1 MKKLFYLSAILLM
14 VFASVYA
21 EEKKVMIMADKDGK
35 QIKIN
40 DHSDLPDF
48 IWHGDIDIPGLTDEQ
63 QAKIEKIEFDLE
75 KKIID
80 LNASMMKKDVEIR
93 ELLAD
98 NAKLDAVLKKIDEK
112 GKILSDIEKKR
123 MEKFYEVKALLDK
136 KQQDFLLEIGP
147 SFLMDGGMPGIKMNK
162 KIIIKKLDDMNLD
175 ETDDDEIDD

>member
-1 MKKLFYLSAILLM
+1 MKKLLFLAVISIMLFSAL
-14 VFASVYA
+14 AA

-63 QAKIEKIEFDLE
+63 QSKIEKIEFDLE
-75 KKIID
+75 KKMID

-93 ELLAD
+93 ELLSD

-112 GKILSDIEKKR
+112 GKILSDMEKKR
-123 MEKFYEVKALLDK
+123 MEKFYEVKSLLDK

-147 SFLMDGGMPGIKMNK
+147 SFLMDGGMPGLKMNK
-162 KIIIKKLDDMNLD
+162 KVIIKKLDDMNLD
-175 ETDDDEIDD
+175 EIDDDEVDD